1 MNKFK
6 ALKFII
12 ILLLLLNFIIP
23 EKVYAYAYNTNTSK
37 ELTLSNLTQKALAQ
51 LRENINEDL
60 QGRITYNEFRQKVD
74 NGEVKEAFLEFKDYI
89 YFIDLNDNLYETPN
103 PNSETL
109 KQELLEKDVMVITAG
124 DLVERFDV
132 KDPTTAGEMT
142 WWGWI
147 IILLVFGVGF
157 PILIRFGMMALIAKG
172 EEKEKALTNEKVN
185 NTAGNENSENVKK
198 FNDVAGLK
206 EVKEDVQT
214 LVDFIVNGDK
224 YKEMGAK
231 LPRGVI
237 LYGPP
242 GTGKTLLAK
251 AIAGEA
257 GVPFISASGSDFAE
271 MYVGV
276 GAKRIRDLFKDAR
289 KQAPCIVFIDE
300 IDAICGKR
308 TGGSENA
315 EDRKTIN
322 AILCEMDGFNAADD
336 ILVIGATNR
345 IEDLDEAVLRPG
357 RFTNKYCVP
366 LPESFEDRL
375 TIIELYAKNKK
386 IDETVDL
393 KQLAKM
399 TIGCSPAEIENILNE
414 SAIIATRTKLNAI
427 NGDCIEEA
435 FNKSVL
441 KGHVKKDTFNRK
453 KKELELVAWHEAGH
467 TVAGIILGEDVN
479 KVTILSST
487 TGAGGATFMIPK
499 KMGLFSTDDLK
510 KKVIGLYAGRCA
522 EQILLGDK
530 GKITTGASN
539 DIERATDIINQM
551 VSIYG
556 MNDKYGMLNL
566 NRLNVPNSVIVEEA
580 TVLAKELEEK
590 CLDLLTRHKNE
601 LKKVA
606 ELLLEHET
614 VYEKDLKFIT
624 AREELNNKWTTI
636 ETPKNNY
643 KRNKNIKQKRA

>member
-414 SAIIATRTKLNAI
+414 SAIIATRIKLNAI

-580 TVLAKELEEK
+580 TTLAKELEEK
-590 CLDLLTRHKNE
+590 CLDLLTRHKDE

-636 ETPKNNY
+636 ETPKNNH